1 MSADAIERSIDQI
14 EFPLAVGQSSSYRC
28 SNFVGPLS
36 FPLAVKQPDNKHLWS
51 NFLMIFVSTAT
62 GRFAFPIAWVRISV
76 LLASGLTA
84 SGKTQVKGRSDRQAM
99 RSLSGPHFGLPC
111 WQAAWQQARS
121 DASQKGSPSNSL
133 CYLKKDL
140 SRKVP
145 NRKAKRVA
153 QQQGKMLLYNLVRI
167 DQPRTQTGHQ
177 EIASLQSVKKK
188 ES

>member
-1 MSADAIERSIDQI
+1 
-14 EFPLAVGQSSSYRC
+14 
-28 SNFVGPLS
+28 
-36 FPLAVKQPDNKHLWS
+36 
-51 NFLMIFVSTAT
+51 MIFVSTAT

-84 SGKTQVKGRSDRQAM
+84 SGKTHVKGRSDRQA
-99 RSLSGPHFGLPC
+99 
-111 WQAAWQQARS
+111 WQAAWQHGRS

-140 SRKVP
+140 YRKVP

-177 EIASLQSVKKK
+177 EIASLQGVKKK